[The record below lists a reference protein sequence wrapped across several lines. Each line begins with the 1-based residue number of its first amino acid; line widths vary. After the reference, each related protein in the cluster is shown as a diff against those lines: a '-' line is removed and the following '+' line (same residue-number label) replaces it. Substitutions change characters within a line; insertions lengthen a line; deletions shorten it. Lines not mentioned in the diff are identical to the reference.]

1 MQSLGSTISHLP
13 WQIVAPVIFGTC
25 AMGVGWVFW
34 LKNRRG
40 VKLSL
45 DDYLSWSLAG
55 VCLALFELG
64 MIYGEHNQICPL
76 EITHGFQCSGTS
88 SIVFF

>member
-25 AMGVGWVFW
+25 AMGVAWVLW
-34 LKNRRG
+34 RKKRRG
-40 VKLSL
+40 ENLTF
-45 DDYLSWSLAG
+45 DDVTRWIGAG
-55 VCLALFELG
+55 TCLALFELG
-64 MIYGEHNQICPL
+64 MIYGENNQICPL
-76 EITHGFQCSGTS
+76 EIARGFQCSGTS